1 MPLPKV
7 EVVAR
12 KKSPAE
18 KRAVTKSH
26 TTTTVTSTSSHKHP
40 KKSTKKIKRRSSF
53 DIARS
58 FVELNFVL
66 LLGPELTAKE
76 AKKAQK
82 RARRLER
89 RAIRER
95 HRLRRAIVSTLV
107 LLGLCAGAASIWWTT
122 SLQPVDKNDTTI
134 RRFVVDKGATTQEV
148 ANALQKAGFIRN
160 ATAYQIYVRLNNSTI
175 QAGTHSLSSSYST
188 PEIARKLRVAD
199 IGEID
204 VQVPPGLTL
213 KQLRSTWKKYGYTDA
228 DIDIAY
234 AAKYNSIALGSRPE
248 GASLEGYIFPDTYRV
263 YSDAKLESII
273 QKALDQ
279 FDLIVAQNDLQAG
292 FATQGLTFYEGVT
305 MASLITT
312 EVPGAEDQKLVASVF
327 YNRLKSGISLGSDP
341 TFKYAY
347 NQGLCNVKT
356 YLCDSEYNTRLY
368 KGLPP
373 GPIANPTLS
382 ALQATADPATTDYY
396 YFVSG
401 DGAYK
406 GQNFFARTLDE
417 HSANIRAYCKESCQ

>member
-7 EVVAR
+7 KITTK
-12 KKSPAE
+12 KKSAVKKPVAAKTPVVPA
-18 KRAVTKSH
+18 
-26 TTTTVTSTSSHKHP
+26 SSASANKHP
-40 KKSTKKIKRRSSF
+40 KKATKKVKRRSSF

-82 RARRLER
+82 RARKLER

-95 HRLRRAIVSTLV
+95 HRLRRAILSTLV
-107 LLGLCAGAASIWWTT
+107 LLGLCVAAASIWWTT
-122 SLQPVDKNDTTI
+122 SLRPVDENDTI
-134 RRFVVDKGATTQEV
+134 VRRFVVAKGASTEEV
-148 ANALQKAGFIRN
+148 ATALQKAGFIRN
-160 ATAYQIYVRLNNSTI
+160 ALAYQIYVRLNNSTI
-175 QAGTHSLSSSYST
+175 QAGSHSLSSSYST
-188 PEIARKLRVAD
+188 PEIARKLEAAD
-199 IGEID
+199 VSEID

-213 KQLRSTWKKYGYTDA
+213 KQLRSTWKKYGYADA
-228 DIDIAY
+228 DIDAAY
-234 AAKYNSIALGSRPE
+234 AATYTGNILGTRPE

-263 YSDAKLESII
+263 YSNAKLETII

-279 FDLIVAQNDLQAG
+279 FELVAAQNDLQSA
-292 FATQGLTFYEGVT
+292 FAAQGLTFFEGVT
-305 MASLITT
+305 MASLITK
-312 EVPGAEDQKLVASVF
+312 EVPGSEDQKLVASVF
-327 YNRLKSGISLGSDP
+327 YNRLKSDISLGSDP

-347 NQGLCNVKT
+347 SQGLCDTNS

-382 ALQATADPATTDYY
+382 ALQATADPAVTDYY

-401 DGAYK
+401 DGIYK
-406 GQNFFARTLDE
+406 NQNFFAKTLEE
-417 HSANIRAYCKESCQ
+417 HTANIRAYCKELCR